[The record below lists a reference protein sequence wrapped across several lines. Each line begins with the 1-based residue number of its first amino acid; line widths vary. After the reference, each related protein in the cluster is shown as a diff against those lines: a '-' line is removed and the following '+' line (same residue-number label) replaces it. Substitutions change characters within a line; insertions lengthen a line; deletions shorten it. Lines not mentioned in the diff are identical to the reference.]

1 MSFFLRGRV
10 PRRRQPAQPTPR
22 LQLGRTA
29 LLREYSTLDTTSA
42 LTLLNSRGRQTFLM
56 SSHLSS
62 DSARTRVPGG
72 FRVNAHWSPATL
84 SQPGQSP
91 ALSSP
96 HAWGPLSPQDAGAR
110 LSINHATDRSH
121 LQALSGSW
129 GQIPRGSQCQT
140 KANLEGGT
148 TCQWMPPALK
158 FWLTMVAPPTKPEGH
173 PMQQYLGVPILP
185 AQDRVRLATTGAR
198 LCTPTLSLA

>member
-1 MSFFLRGRV
+1 MK
-10 PRRRQPAQPTPR
+10 
-22 LQLGRTA
+22 
-29 LLREYSTLDTTSA
+29 
-42 LTLLNSRGRQTFLM
+42 
-56 SSHLSS
+56 
-62 DSARTRVPGG
+62 
-72 FRVNAHWSPATL
+72 AHWSPATL

-173 PMQQYLGVPILP
+173 PMQQYSWGPHPPCPGQSQAGNNRGKALHSHPFLGIVPAPSTPGHSHFLFRNSPARGTTQLWPLP
-185 AQDRVRLATTGAR
+185 SHP
-198 LCTPTLSLA
+198 TPTIAPGLSSSSKS